1 MRWLTVV
8 LLASLVMFGSPQ
20 SAPQAIAAPNPPANC
35 KWAWV
40 RVGASGR
47 DIVGKWRAGN
57 GAALV
62 RVLKC
67 DKSTRQDKAA
77 QQLPTLARR
86 PSQPSRLQQCIAAAR
101 KKAAATR
108 TPSLEQLCF
117 TPLVGA
123 EAPPA
128 APTVDFVQLARSLS
142 VRLRLPDTNPRFG
155 PDPQANEWKMLAV
168 GYPVWLWVDGPT
180 TRTATASASGFT
192 FHLVATRTG
201 TTFDLGDGHTLR
213 CATTTPYSSSVK
225 PGTPSPTCGHI
236 YAKPSTP
243 GRYTVTATA
252 EWQVRWSVD
261 GLSGSFP
268 MRYSDTSTL
277 TIGELQAL
285 VR

>member
-1 MRWLTVV
+1 MRRLTLGCCLV
-8 LLASLVMFGSPQ
+8 LLLLTIRVPEGWAGPT
-20 SAPQAIAAPNPPANC
+20 PPNPKPTTTFKTTDKEVKANFTRPSNLITT
-35 KWAWV
+35 K
-40 RVGASGR
+40 RGASQS
-47 DIVGKWRAGN
+47 
-57 GAALV
+57 
-62 RVLKC
+62 
-67 DKSTRQDKAA
+67 KSVIPPRET
-77 QQLPTLARR
+77 PIR

-128 APTVDFVQLARSLS
+128 APPVDFVQLARSLS